1 MLTLA
6 AFHVMTDTA
15 DPFFVSLK
23 NGAYASKKPSGT
35 PCDAA
40 FPCSSGGG
48 LSKGGK
54 VALAVVLSVVGC
66 LIIVLLGFLY
76 NKRRGKR
83 M

>member
-6 AFHVMTDTA
+6 AYHVMSDAA

-40 FPCSSGGG
+40 FPCKSGG
-48 LSKGGK
+48 LSKAGK
-54 VALAVVLSVVGC
+54 VALAVVLSIVGV
-66 LIIVLLGFLY
+66 IIIILLGFLY
-76 NKRRGKR
+76 NRRRAKRV
-83 M
+83 